1 MALRLLVEEP
11 DISEVEYLIEEK
23 NTGSPSSMF
32 IRGPYIL
39 VGEKNKNRRRYEPE
53 EMHLEVSRYQTEM
66 INENRAL
73 GELNHPPSAEVNL
86 ERACHKILELKLEG
100 NHYIGKSKLLTTPM
114 GILTRTLINDGVK
127 VGVST
132 RCLGKLIAEGNDC
145 HLVRN
150 ARLVAV
156 DCVADPSA
164 PKAFVN
170 GILESRQFIVESNG
184 SLREVFDAF
193 EDALATLPR
202 HDVNSYLL
210 EQITTF
216 IRKISN

>member
-11 DISEVEYLIEEK
+11 EIQEVEYLIEEK
-23 NTGSPSSMF
+23 NLNSPGSMF
-32 IRGPYIL
+32 IKGPYIL
-39 VGEKNKNRRRYEPE
+39 VGETNKNKRWYDPD
-53 EMHLEVSRYQTEM
+53 EMHTEVARYDTEM
-66 INENRAL
+66 IKEHRAL

-100 NHYIGKSKLLTTPM
+100 NHYVGKSKLLTTPM

-132 RCLGKLIAEGNDC
+132 RCLGKLLTESTRNI
-145 HLVRN
+145 VKN

-170 GILESRQFIVESNG
+170 GILESKQFIVESNG
-184 SLREVFDAF
+184 SLREVYEDF
-193 EDALATLPR
+193 EESLTTLPK
-202 HDVNSYLL
+202 HDINKYLL
-210 EQITTF
+210 EQVTEF